1 MKALLAVLL
10 ALVAGL
16 LLYNYV
22 TRGELTLKPEFLLSD
37 GERQVE
43 ALERQLDAAQRSFK
57 TVAQTAS
64 ISATDLTH
72 EVAVAR
78 REVVR
83 IEKDLR
89 DKAATLQGRAKEK
102 ADKLQR
108 AIEAFKRELE

>member
-43 ALERQLDAAQRSFK
+43 ALERQLAAAQRSFK
-57 TVAQTAS
+57 SVAQTAS
-64 ISATDLTH
+64 VTATDLTH
-72 EVAVAR
+72 EVEAAR
-78 REVVR
+78 RDVVR
-83 IEKDLR
+83 IEKELR
-89 DKAATLQGRAKEK
+89 EKAASMKGRAKEK
-102 ADKLQR
+102 ADTLQR